1 MSQNW
6 RGSDWGRSD
15 ARPPWNNW
23 FMITYEQTIE
33 KERVGLPRAYPRV
46 RKGYYTPLQVAR
58 KGTPRSTYQAFCDD
72 VSPRP
77 RRPRPP
83 SDEELVA
90 EAVARRPLSARHRR
104 TAPLS
109 ADPPTITPLSA
120 RQPITPRPMLVP
132 RRKFDPINP
141 DESTY
146 QAEYSRHFIP
156 QPPSARE
163 KGDPAGISYPRHD
176 GTALCLDPSVE
187 ATRKIRMLRAQVFR
201 PVLCRASSIPRL
213 MPEARRA
220 TCPVRASCPVLCAH
234 PPHTFPSHVHMPPS
248 DYPSGWSGRD

>member
-1 MSQNW
+1 MQAG
-6 RGSDWGRSD
+6 RGDND
-15 ARPPWNNW
+15 AAATRQETAAAVPGMRPPWNNW

-120 RQPITPRPMLVP
+120 RQPITPRPILVP

-187 ATRKIRMLRAQVFR
+187 ATRKIRMLRAQVAIER
-201 PVLCRASSIPRL
+201 
-213 MPEARRA
+213 EARREA
-220 TCPVRASCPVLCAH
+220 KRDLKDMLAAKEIAPYLPYRSRMTTVG
-234 PPHTFPSHVHMPPS
+234 PS
-248 DYPSGWSGRD
+248 R